1 VFKSDVKRLQR
12 VVSRLFF
19 QHIDS
24 APEKE
29 TPESFWDVVRNWGQ
43 TWLWDNLV
51 IAGDI
56 EWIADAIRENTLVA
70 VTDGSYMED
79 RYHFLNSAT
88 FIFECSRGRGK
99 LMGSF
104 IEYTPDACA
113 YRGELLG
120 LMAIHLILLGI
131 NDFLKVLPVQ
141 STSFF
146 DCLGALEKVENLPPY
161 RIPSRCSHGDILKN
175 ILVNCSDLSFSRTF
189 SHVKGHQDD
198 HAAYQDLDRP
208 SQLNCQ
214 MDYQAKRQIW
224 DWEESQGEEV
234 TDKEQ

>member
-1 VFKSDVKRLQR
+1 VALAVIG
-12 VVSRLFF
+12 VVSS
-19 QHIDS
+19 IDS
-24 APEKE
+24 APDKE

-79 RYHFLNSAT
+79 RYPFLNSAA

-120 LMAIHLILLGI
+120 LMAIRTAWAHWRRWKTFHHTESHQDVVTETSSKIYL
-131 NDFLKVLPVQ
+131 
-141 STSFF
+141 STAATS
-146 DCLGALEKVENLPPY
+146 L
-161 RIPSRCSHGDILKN
+161 
-175 ILVNCSDLSFSRTF
+175 
-189 SHVKGHQDD
+189 SHV
-198 HAAYQDLDRP
+198 P
-208 SQLNCQ
+208 SL
-214 MDYQAKRQIW
+214 M
-224 DWEESQGEEV
+224 
-234 TDKEQ
+234 